1 MDERQ
6 LCELSRGHAQHA
18 FRLCLRHRL
27 HHGLPRGYIQKN
39 VGKGRD
45 EKVIDLEI
53 SLLLHWAGIPKFHS
67 GHYCRDSKSLLDGRA
82 DGDDRGLRR
91 LFM

>member
-6 LCELSRGHAQHA
+6 LCQFSRRHAQHA
-18 FRLCLRHRL
+18 FRLRLRHRL
-27 HHGLPRGYIQKN
+27 HHDLPRGYLQKN
-39 VGKGRD
+39 DGKGRD

-53 SLLLHWAGIPKFHS
+53 RLLPHWAGIPKFHS
-67 GHYCRDSKSLLDGRA
+67 AHHCRDCKSLLDGRA

-91 LFM
+91 LFV